1 MTFEFFIPGP
11 LPSMNDII
19 DEARRNRFAA
29 AKQKK
34 QWTEAVHWAARAA
47 KLPPIECAR
56 FHFGWHEKS
65 KRRDPDNISGGGR
78 KLILDGLQSAGVLK
92 NDGWSQVL
100 GFTDSFFVTPEKPG
114 VRVIIS
120 PV

>member
-1 MTFEFFIPGP
+1 MTFEFFVPGP
-11 LPSMNDII
+11 LPGLNEII
-19 DEARRNRFAA
+19 GEARKNRFAG

-34 QWTEAVHWAARAA
+34 LWTEKIHWIIKAA
-47 KLPPIECAR
+47 KIPPIESAR
-56 FHFGWHEKS
+56 FHFEWHEKN
-65 KRRDPDNISGGGR
+65 KLRNPDNVAAAKKFVFDS
-78 KLILDGLQSAGVLK
+78 LQSAGVLK

-100 GFTDSFFVTPEKPG
+100 GFTDSFFVSPEKPG